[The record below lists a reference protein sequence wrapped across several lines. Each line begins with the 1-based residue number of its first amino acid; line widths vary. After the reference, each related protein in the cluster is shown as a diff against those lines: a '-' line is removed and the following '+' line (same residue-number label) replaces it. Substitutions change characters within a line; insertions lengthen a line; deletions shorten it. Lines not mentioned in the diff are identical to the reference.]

1 MNSRASLQV
10 EEYSA
15 AIGRRPSTGISVYI
29 HDQRDPPV
37 ADTHGMYVGPG
48 TAASIAVKKHKV

>member
-1 MNSRASLQV
+1 MSVKISLQV
-10 EEYSA
+10 DKYSTA
-15 AIGRRPSTGISVYI
+15 FGRQSSTGISVHI